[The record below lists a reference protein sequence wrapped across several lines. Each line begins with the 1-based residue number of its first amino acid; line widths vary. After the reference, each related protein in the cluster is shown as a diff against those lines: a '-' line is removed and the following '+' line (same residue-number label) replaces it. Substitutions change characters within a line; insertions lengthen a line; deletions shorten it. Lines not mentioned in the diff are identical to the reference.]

1 MSDQP
6 IALGGGPIALGSTNT
21 TLGSTNSPSVVDH
34 KPKENG
40 DSKMNE
46 EKPKPTFRFADEVKI
61 GDETLFTIPVE
72 HIFYEENTQRK
83 RKSRWGERPDLK
95 KSNVLFSF
103 LS

>member
-46 EKPKPTFRFADEVKI
+46 GKLSLILKPHFLYRK
-61 GDETLFTIPVE
+61 
-72 HIFYEENTQRK
+72 TQA
-83 RKSRWGERPDLK
+83 
-95 KSNVLFSF
+95 NF
-103 LS
+103 